1 MFSKRLE
8 VVKKRLSNRRPPFGD
23 GSGLIEIGFGKCLA
37 AAEVLEHTDEEYDA
51 QSGEVA
57 VYFGVEQGYA
67 RREQKHTFP
76 QEAPDHQIALHTA
89 GQRDDADERRDEG
102 LRDVGE
108 LARQEQG
115 GLEDEDEYTFSG
127 SSSSNF
133 KLTLASSIKSR
144 YDKVEYVSARK
155 TDGGATIILNIR
167 LVFDKDADMSN
178 AAAPGS
184 VEWSASSEG
193 TATWGDVSSA
203 KYFQVQLYKDGNL
216 VTPPDGSASTVSV
229 YGTSYDFSSWVS
241 SGSKY
246 TFKVR
251 SVKASNNAKSK
262 WVSSSSWTPGSN
274 TSDNNNTNTFPEG
287 WQKAADGIRWWWQ
300 NPDGSYPASQWK
312 ETDGKWY
319 YFDAEGYMAT
329 GWINVGGVDYCLA
342 PDGAL
347 YVSCTTP
354 DGYNVDANGAWI
366 H

>member
-1 MFSKRLE
+1 MTKE
-8 VVKKRLSNRRPPFGD
+8 MTGEA
-23 GSGLIEIGFGKCLA
+23 EI
-37 AAEVLEHTDEEYDA
+37 
-51 QSGEVA
+51 
-57 VYFGVEQGYA
+57 
-67 RREQKHTFP
+67 R
-76 QEAPDHQIALHTA
+76 I
-89 GQRDDADERRDEG
+89 
-102 LRDVGE
+102 
-108 LARQEQG
+108 

-241 SGSKY
+241 AGSKY

>member
-1 MFSKRLE
+1 MTTQNSFYIDSVE
-8 VVKKRLSNRRPPFGD
+8 VTN
-23 GSGLIEIGFGKCLA
+23 
-37 AAEVLEHTDEEYDA
+37 
-51 QSGEVA
+51 
-57 VYFGVEQGYA
+57 
-67 RREQKHTFP
+67 
-76 QEAPDHQIALHTA
+76 
-89 GQRDDADERRDEG
+89 DEG
-102 LRDVGE
+102 DDWSKSNPPEAEIRI
-108 LARQEQG
+108 

-229 YGTSYDFSSWVS
+229 YETSYDFSSWVS
-241 SGSKY
+241 AGSKY

-262 WVSSSSWTPGSN
+262 WVSSSSWTPGS
-274 TSDNNNTNTFPEG
+274 TLPITIIPTPS
-287 WQKAADGIRWWWQ
+287 QKAGRKLLTASAGGGKIQMVPTLHPSGRKQMENGTISMRKATWL
-300 NPDGSYPASQWK
+300 PDGS
-312 ETDGKWY
+312 
-319 YFDAEGYMAT
+319 M
-329 GWINVGGVDYCLA
+329 LA
-342 PDGAL
+342 A
-347 YVSCTTP
+347 
-354 DGYNVDANGAWI
+354 
-366 H
+366 

>member
-1 MFSKRLE
+1 MIRLKKVTAILLSAILVSSCMAPCAFAASK
-8 VVKKRLSNRRPPFGD
+8 KKVGKINLTIDTDIRT
-23 GSGLIEIGFGKCLA
+23 GSSG
-37 AAEVLEHTDEEYDA
+37 
-51 QSGEVA
+51 GEVEA
-57 VYFGVEQGYA
+57 TATGDNTEYFYIDSVEVTNDGGDDWS
-67 RREQKHTFP
+67 KSNP
-76 QEAPDHQIALHTA
+76 PEAEI
-89 GQRDDADERRDEG
+89 RI
-102 LRDVGE
+102 
-108 LARQEQG
+108 

-167 LVFDKDADMSN
+167 LVFDEDADMSN

-184 VEWSASSEG
+184 ALWFIESDG
-193 TATWGDVSSA
+193 MATWTDVPSA
-203 KYFQVQLYKDGNL
+203 KYYQLQLYKDGNL
-216 VTPPDGSASTVSV
+216 VTPPDGSSSTISV
-229 YGTSYDFSSWVS
+229 YGTYYDFSSWVTA
-241 SGSKY
+241 GPKY

-262 WVSSSSWTPGSN
+262 WVTSEPWTLGS
-274 TSDNNNTNTFPEG
+274 TYDSYNNSISEG
-287 WQKAADGIRWWWQ
+287 WQKAADNVRWWYQ
-300 NPDGSYPASQWK
+300 NADGSYPASQWK
-312 ETDGKWY
+312 EVDGKWY

-366 H
+366 R

>member
-1 MFSKRLE
+1 MIRLKKVTAVLLSALLVSSCMAPCTFAASKTKVGKINLTIDTDIR
-8 VVKKRLSNRRPPFGD
+8 S
-23 GSGLIEIGFGKCLA
+23 GSSG
-37 AAEVLEHTDEEYDA
+37 
-51 QSGEVA
+51 GEVE
-57 VYFGVEQGYA
+57 VTPTGDNTEYFYIDSVEV
-67 RREQKHTFP
+67 TN
-76 QEAPDHQIALHTA
+76 
-89 GQRDDADERRDEG
+89 DEG
-102 LRDVGE
+102 DDWSKSNPPEAEIRI
-108 LARQEQG
+108 

-193 TATWGDVSSA
+193 TATWGDVSS
-203 KYFQVQLYKDGNL
+203 D
-216 VTPPDGSASTVSV
+216 
-229 YGTSYDFSSWVS
+229 
-241 SGSKY
+241 
-246 TFKVR
+246 
-251 SVKASNNAKSK
+251 NAKSK

>member
-1 MFSKRLE
+1 MIRLKKVTAVLLSALLVSSCMAPCTFAASKTKVGKINLTIDTDIR
-8 VVKKRLSNRRPPFGD
+8 S
-23 GSGLIEIGFGKCLA
+23 GSSG
-37 AAEVLEHTDEEYDA
+37 
-51 QSGEVA
+51 GEVE
-57 VYFGVEQGYA
+57 VTPTGDNTEYFYIDSVEV
-67 RREQKHTFP
+67 TN
-76 QEAPDHQIALHTA
+76 
-89 GQRDDADERRDEG
+89 DEG
-102 LRDVGE
+102 DDWSKSNPPEAEIRI
-108 LARQEQG
+108 

-241 SGSKY
+241 AGSKY

-251 SVKASNNAKSK
+251 SVKSQQQLQRANGYLPAPGPQAPTLPITIIP
-262 WVSSSSWTPGSN
+262 TPS
-274 TSDNNNTNTFPEG
+274 
-287 WQKAADGIRWWWQ
+287 QKAGRKLLTASAGGGKIQMVPTLHPSGRKQMENGTISMRKATWL
-300 NPDGSYPASQWK
+300 PDGS
-312 ETDGKWY
+312 
-319 YFDAEGYMAT
+319 M
-329 GWINVGGVDYCLA
+329 LA
-342 PDGAL
+342 A
-347 YVSCTTP
+347 
-354 DGYNVDANGAWI
+354 
-366 H
+366 

>member
-1 MFSKRLE
+1 MIRLKKVTALLLSALLVSSCMAPCTFAASKTKVGKINLTIDTDIR
-8 VVKKRLSNRRPPFGD
+8 S
-23 GSGLIEIGFGKCLA
+23 GSSG
-37 AAEVLEHTDEEYDA
+37 
-51 QSGEVA
+51 GEVE
-57 VYFGVEQGYA
+57 VTPTGDNTEYFYIDSVEV
-67 RREQKHTFP
+67 TN
-76 QEAPDHQIALHTA
+76 
-89 GQRDDADERRDEG
+89 DEG
-102 LRDVGE
+102 DDWSKSNPPEAEIRI
-108 LARQEQG
+108 

-241 SGSKY
+241 AGSKY

-312 ETDGKWY
+312 ETDGNGTISMRK
-319 YFDAEGYMAT
+319 AT
-329 GWINVGGVDYCLA
+329 WL
-342 PDGAL
+342 PDGSMLA
-347 YVSCTTP
+347 
-354 DGYNVDANGAWI
+354 A
-366 H
+366 